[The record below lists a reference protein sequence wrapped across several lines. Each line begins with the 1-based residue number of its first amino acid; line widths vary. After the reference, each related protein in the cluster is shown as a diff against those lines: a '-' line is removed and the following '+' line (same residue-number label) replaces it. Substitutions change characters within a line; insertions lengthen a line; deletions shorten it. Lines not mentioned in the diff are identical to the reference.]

1 MHAVGFEGQKAS
13 FEDSRT
19 KIWETDLSKNRG
31 GHRDRVAAVLISPAF
46 KMGMPE
52 CGTKF
57 LNKVRSIASSSRPF
71 TDDFVPIEI
80 DSPAAKRA
88 LNKAET
94 YTIIKAAL
102 GALAS
107 TKAKLSPP
115 TSKEVTKGSRH
126 PSAGAT
132 NADVGPT
139 QDDSEDDSNHVTP

>member
-94 YTIIKAAL
+94 YQDESFRKRVHTIIKAAL

-107 TKAKLSPP
+107 TKAKLPP
-115 TSKEVTKGSRH
+115 PYIQGSDQGIQTSFCWG
-126 PSAGAT
+126 
-132 NADVGPT
+132 D
-139 QDDSEDDSNHVTP
+139 